1 METKLSIEDLEIIEN
16 IFYRYATEEVTEE
29 LSKEEE
35 KVLNKITNILEE
47 HREHF
52 NNSNKPNRRRKK
64 VDISSSWE
72 CPSNYTMEQRYYFYK

>member
-16 IFYRYATEEVTEE
+16 IFYRYATEE

-35 KVLNKITNILEE
+35 KAWNKVTNILEE
-47 HREHF
+47 HRKHF

-64 VDISSSWE
+64 VDISLS
-72 CPSNYTMEQRYYFYK
+72 

>member
-16 IFYRYATEEVTEE
+16 IFYKYTQEE
-29 LSKEEE
+29 LSKKEE
-35 KVLNKITNILEE
+35 KVWNKVTDILEE
-47 HREHF
+47 HRKHF

-64 VDISSSWE
+64 VDVSSSWE